1 MMAVGRGEGRVL
13 RRVRCA
19 YLADGLPG
27 PGLRLR
33 PWPCRPD
40 KPVHPAH
47 PAIAGSRRAIG
58 GCWMRRHL
66 LNTAQNLAM
75 HHKRGRHQAGITLLE
90 MMIVLVIVAIL
101 VAVAYPSYQDH
112 IVRSNRAVGAST
124 LLEVAARQE
133 QFFANNA
140 SYASTTVQMGYPAA
154 YHVDRD
160 GEQGTAATS
169 IYLITVANVSS
180 APALDYTLTATPQN
194 WQTRD
199 TDCGNLTLNDRGV
212 KGQSGAGE
220 RCWE

>member
-1 MMAVGRGEGRVL
+1 MKVRQHGR
-13 RRVRCA
+13 
-19 YLADGLPG
+19 
-27 PGLRLR
+27 
-33 PWPCRPD
+33 
-40 KPVHPAH
+40 
-47 PAIAGSRRAIG
+47 
-58 GCWMRRHL
+58 
-66 LNTAQNLAM
+66 
-75 HHKRGRHQAGITLLE
+75 QAGMTLIE
-90 MMIVLVIVAIL
+90 IMIVVVIVSIL
-101 VAVAYPSYQDH
+101 AAVAYPMYQDY
-112 IVRSNRAVGAST
+112 IVRSNRAVGAAT

-140 SYASTTVQMGYPAA
+140 GYASTTDLMGFPAD

-199 TDCGNLTLNDRGV
+199 DDCGDLTLTDRGV
-212 KGQSGAGE
+212 KDQSGAGE